1 MIVLFYKEKGFYIS
15 LACGIVALVAFAAI
29 CMNLMSDDTGNSD
42 ESPIVAEATPTPAP
56 TKEPETVDVLSLDVL
71 PDVAQP
77 KKKQNAKATPK
88 AVETDVKPVK
98 NKLHFDQE
106 AGLLW
111 PVNGEVLME
120 YSADKV
126 VYFKTLAQYRTN
138 PAMLIA
144 AKKGTE
150 VKASA
155 DGEVTEITTSE
166 ETGRTL
172 TMDIGDGFSVV
183 YGQLSDI
190 AVQKGDRV
198 SEGQVIGK
206 VADPTKYYTVE
217 GTNLYYQIKENDET
231 VNPMVL
237 LR

>member
-1 MIVLFYKEKGFYIS
+1 
-15 LACGIVALVAFAAI
+15 
-29 CMNLMSDDTGNSD
+29 
-42 ESPIVAEATPTPAP
+42 
-56 TKEPETVDVLSLDVL
+56 
-71 PDVAQP
+71 
-77 KKKQNAKATPK
+77 
-88 AVETDVKPVK
+88 
-98 NKLHFDQE
+98 
-106 AGLLW
+106 
-111 PVNGEVLME
+111 ME

-138 PAMLIA
+138 PALLIA

-155 DGEVTEITTSE
+155 DGEVTGITTSE

-172 TMDIGDGFSVV
+172 TMDIGDGFSAV

-190 AVQKGDRV
+190 TVQKGDRV

-206 VADPTKYYTVE
+206 VADPTKYYTME
-217 GTNLYYQIKENDET
+217 GTNLYFQIREKDQT

>member
-56 TKEPETVDVLSLDVL
+56 TKEPETEDVLSQDVL
-71 PDVAQP
+71 PEVAQP
-77 KKKQNAKATPK
+77 TKKPKAKATPE

-126 VYFKTLAQYRTN
+126 VYFKTLAQYRRCSSRQR
-138 PAMLIA
+138 
-144 AKKGTE
+144 KG
-150 VKASA
+150 
-155 DGEVTEITTSE
+155 
-166 ETGRTL
+166 
-172 TMDIGDGFSVV
+172 
-183 YGQLSDI
+183 
-190 AVQKGDRV
+190 QK
-198 SEGQVIGK
+198 
-206 VADPTKYYTVE
+206 
-217 GTNLYYQIKENDET
+217 
-231 VNPMVL
+231 
-237 LR
+237 